1 MFDLIK
7 VAVRNVGRNKR
18 RALITIITV
27 FIGVFVVVGIRGLL
41 DGLQNEIKSGLTRKM
56 HGDIQI
62 HRLGY
67 EDTLE
72 ANPYKI
78 LIPYSDQMR
87 QILKGTEGVVEV
99 TPRLKVMALLNHQ
112 KSQSTTPVI
121 INSFSSQTELQ
132 VVPRFKDAL
141 LKGKM
146 IDSSQEQEAVA
157 VTDDDLSEAKGLD
170 EETSTQV
177 KGTSP
182 SSKTHPKA
190 VGYHQLMVT
199 PSLMRGLH
207 AEIGDEVV
215 VLLQDKDNMQQA
227 VVATVV
233 GVVDFAMPGAAA
245 RMAWMDFGT
254 LQKAAGIYGQASEIA
269 LRIKDTED
277 SETVRSQLK
286 AKLDGDLT
294 VQTWIELAGILRD
307 SMNLQNVI
315 FNLVLFIV
323 FSIVISAIINTSLM
337 TVMERTREIGT
348 LMALGYRRFHI
359 TLQFLIE
366 SAVIGLIGGLS
377 GMTLAI
383 VILFVLNKQGLTF
396 ALPGQNVATVL
407 YPTIKVAFLAK
418 VFFLALFSALGA
430 SFVPAYRA
438 SKMKPVQ
445 ALTTN

>member
-1 MFDLIK
+1 MFDLVK
-7 VAVRNVGRNKR
+7 VAVRNVGRNTR

-41 DGLQNEIKSGLTRKM
+41 DGLQDEIRSGLTRKM

-72 ANPYKI
+72 TNPYKI
-78 LIPYSDQMR
+78 LIPYSDEMK
-87 QILKGTEGVVEV
+87 QILKGTEDVTEV

-141 LKGKM
+141 LKGKL
-146 IDSSQEQEAVA
+146 IDSSLEKEAVT

-170 EETSTQV
+170 DEVSDPAKEVASA
-177 KGTSP
+177 
-182 SSKTHPKA
+182 KTHPKA
-190 VGYHQLMVT
+190 VGNHQLMVT
-199 PSLMRGLH
+199 PSLMRGLN
-207 AEIGDEVV
+207 AEIGDEVI

-227 VVATVV
+227 IVATLV
-233 GVVDFAMPGAAA
+233 GAVDFAMPGAAA

-254 LQKAAGIYGQASEIA
+254 LQKAAGVQGQASEIA
-269 LRIKDTED
+269 IRIKDTADYEL
-277 SETVRSQLK
+277 VRDHLR
-286 AKLDGDLT
+286 AKLDGNLT

-315 FNLVLFIV
+315 FNLVLLIV
-323 FSIVISAIINTSLM
+323 FSIVISAIVNTSLM

-366 SAVIGLIGGLS
+366 SAVIGLIGGLT
-377 GMTLAI
+377 GMALAI
-383 VILFVLNKQGLTF
+383 AILFVLNKHGLAF
-396 ALPGQNVATVL
+396 ALPGQSIATVL

-418 VFFLALFSALGA
+418 VFLLALSSALGA
-430 SFVPAYRA
+430 SFIPAYRA

>member
-7 VAVRNVGRNKR
+7 VAIRNVGRNTR

-78 LIPYSDQMR
+78 LIPYTNETIDL
-87 QILKGTEGVVEV
+87 LKNIDGVVEV

-121 INSFSSQTELQ
+121 INSFSSQTEFQ
-132 VVPRFKDAL
+132 VVPRFKDTL

-146 IDSSQEQEAVA
+146 IDSALEKEATAVA
-157 VTDDDLSEAKGLD
+157 DDDLSEATGLD
-170 EETSTQV
+170 EKATQ
-177 KGTSP
+177 T
-182 SSKTHPKA
+182 TIHPKA
-190 VGYHQLMVT
+190 VGNHQLMVT
-199 PSLMRGLH
+199 PSLMRGLN

-227 VVATVV
+227 IVATLV
-233 GVVDFAMPGAAA
+233 GVVDFAMPGAQA
-245 RMAWMDFGT
+245 RMAWMDFAT
-254 LQKAAGIYGQASEIA
+254 LQKTAGIQGQTSEIA
-269 LRIKDTED
+269 IRIKENAD
-277 SETVRSQLK
+277 SEIIRKKLK
-286 AKLDGDLT
+286 EKLDPSLA

-307 SMNLQNVI
+307 SLNLQNVI
-315 FNLVLFIV
+315 FNLVMFIV
-323 FSIVISAIINTSLM
+323 FSIVISAIVNTSLM

-366 SAVIGLIGGLS
+366 SAVIGLIGGMS
-377 GMTLAI
+377 GMILA
-383 VILFVLNKQGLTF
+383 V
-396 ALPGQNVATVL
+396 
-407 YPTIKVAFLAK
+407 
-418 VFFLALFSALGA
+418 
-430 SFVPAYRA
+430 
-438 SKMKPVQ
+438 
-445 ALTTN
+445 

>member
-1 MFDLIK
+1 MFDLVK
-7 VAVRNVGRNKR
+7 VAVRNVGRNTR

-41 DGLQNEIKSGLTRKM
+41 DGLQDEIRSGLTRKM

-72 ANPYKI
+72 TNPYKI
-78 LIPYSDQMR
+78 LIPYSDEMK
-87 QILKGTEGVVEV
+87 QILKGTEDVTEV

-141 LKGKM
+141 LKGKL
-146 IDSSQEQEAVA
+146 IDSSLEKEAVT

-170 EETSTQV
+170 DEVSDPAKKV
-177 KGTSP
+177 AP
-182 SSKTHPKA
+182 AKTHPKA
-190 VGYHQLMVT
+190 VGNHQLMVT
-199 PSLMRGLH
+199 PSLMRGLN
-207 AEIGDEVV
+207 AEIGDEVI

-227 VVATVV
+227 IVATLV
-233 GVVDFAMPGAAA
+233 GAVDFAMPGAAA

-254 LQKAAGIYGQASEIA
+254 LQKAAGVQGQASEIA
-269 LRIKDTED
+269 IRIKDTADYEL
-277 SETVRSQLK
+277 VRDHLRE
-286 AKLDGDLT
+286 KLDGNLT

-315 FNLVLFIV
+315 FNLVLLIV
-323 FSIVISAIINTSLM
+323 FSIVISAIVNTSLM

-366 SAVIGLIGGLS
+366 SAVIGLIGGLT
-377 GMTLAI
+377 GMALAI
-383 VILFVLNKQGLTF
+383 AILFVLNKHGLAF
-396 ALPGQNVATVL
+396 ALPGQSVTTVL

-418 VFFLALFSALGA
+418 VFLLALSSALGA
-430 SFVPAYRA
+430 SFIPAYRA

>member
-7 VAVRNVGRNKR
+7 VAIRNVGRNTR

-67 EDTLE
+67 EDSLE

-78 LIPYSDQMR
+78 LIPYTNETIDL
-87 QILKGTEGVVEV
+87 LKNTDGVVEV

-121 INSFSSQTELQ
+121 INSFSSQTEFQ
-132 VVPRFKDAL
+132 VVPRFKDSL

-146 IDSSQEQEAVA
+146 IDSSLEKEALSVA
-157 VTDDDLSEAKGLD
+157 DDDMSEATGLD
-170 EETSTQV
+170 EKTTETKIHT
-177 KGTSP
+177 
-182 SSKTHPKA
+182 KA
-190 VGYHQLMVT
+190 VGNHQLMVT
-199 PSLMRGLH
+199 PSLMRGLN
-207 AEIGDEVV
+207 AEIGDEIVI
-215 VLLQDKDNMQQA
+215 LLQDKDNMQQA
-227 VVATVV
+227 LVATLV
-233 GVVDFAMPGAAA
+233 GVVDFAMPGAQA
-245 RMAWMDFGT
+245 RMAWMDFNT
-254 LQKAAGIYGQASEIA
+254 LQRTAGIQGQASEIA
-269 LRIKDTED
+269 IRIKENAD
-277 SETVRSQLK
+277 SEIVR
-286 AKLDGDLT
+286 AKLKEKLDSNLA

-307 SMNLQNVI
+307 SLNLQNVI
-315 FNLVLFIV
+315 FNLVMFIV
-323 FSIVISAIINTSLM
+323 FSIVISAIVNTSLM

-366 SAVIGLIGGLS
+366 SAVIGLIGGMT
-377 GMTLAI
+377 GMILA
-383 VILFVLNKQGLTF
+383 VSILLFLNKHGLTF
-396 ALPGQNVATVL
+396 ALPGQTITTVL
-407 YPTIKVAFLAK
+407 YPTITIAFLLK

-445 ALTTN
+445 ALTSN

>member
-7 VAVRNVGRNKR
+7 VAVRNVGRNTR

-27 FIGVFVVVGIRGLL
+27 FIGVFVVVAIRGLL

-56 HGDIQI
+56 HGDLQI

-78 LIPYSDQMR
+78 LIPYTDEMIK
-87 QILKGTEGVVEV
+87 ILKSTEGVTDV

-112 KSQSTTPVI
+112 KSQATTPVI
-121 INSFSSQTELQ
+121 INSFSSQTELR
-132 VVPRFKDAL
+132 VVPRFKDSL
-141 LKGKM
+141 LKGTM
-146 IDSSQEQEAVA
+146 IDSSLEKEAVS
-157 VTDDDLSEAKGLD
+157 VSDDDLSEAKGLD
-170 EETSTQV
+170 EESRTRAS
-177 KGTSP
+177 GASP
-182 SSKTHPKA
+182 TKNHPKA
-190 VGYHQLMVT
+190 VGNHQLMVT
-199 PSLMRGLH
+199 PSLMRGLN

-227 VVATVV
+227 IVATLV

-254 LQKAAGIYGQASEIA
+254 LQKTTGIQDQASEIA
-269 LRIKDTED
+269 IRVK
-277 SETVRSQLK
+277 ETADPELVRGDLK
-286 AKLDGDLT
+286 AKLDGNLT

-315 FNLVLFIV
+315 FNLVIFIV
-323 FSIVISAIINTSLM
+323 FSIVISAIVNTSLM

-366 SAVIGLIGGLS
+366 SAVIGLIGGVA
-377 GMTLAI
+377 GMALA
-383 VILFVLNKQGLTF
+383 VAILFILNKQGLTF
-396 ALPGQNVATVL
+396 ALPGQNIATVL
-407 YPTIKVAFLAK
+407 YPTIKFAFLAK
-418 VFFLALFSALGA
+418 IFLLALLSALGA

>member
-7 VAVRNVGRNKR
+7 VAVRNVGRNTR

-62 HRLGY
+62 HRMGY

-78 LIPYSDQMR
+78 LIPYTDEMR
-87 QILKGTEGVVEV
+87 QILKGTEGVTEV

-146 IDSSQEQEAVA
+146 IDSSLEKEAAAVA
-157 VTDDDLSEAKGLD
+157 DDDLSEAKVLD
-170 EETSTQV
+170 DEDVSTQT
-177 KGTSP
+177 KGASAAIA
-182 SSKTHPKA
+182 HPKA

-227 VVATVV
+227 VVATLI

-254 LQKAAGIYGQASEIA
+254 LQKAAGIYAQASEIA
-269 LRIKDTED
+269 IRINDTVD

-286 AKLDGDLT
+286 AKLDGNLT

-377 GMTLAI
+377 GMVLA
-383 VILFVLNKQGLTF
+383 VAILFVLNKQGLAF
-396 ALPGQNVATVL
+396 ALPGQSVATVL
-407 YPTIKVAFLAK
+407 YPSIKVSFLIK
-418 VFFLALFSALGA
+418 VFFLALLSALGA

>member
-7 VAVRNVGRNKR
+7 VSVRNVGRNTR

-62 HRLGY
+62 HKLGY

-78 LIPYSDQMR
+78 LIPYTKEIQ
-87 QILKGTEGVVEV
+87 QLLKTTEGVTEV

-121 INSFSSQTELQ
+121 INSFSSQTEFK

-141 LKGKM
+141 LKGQM
-146 IDSSQEQEAVA
+146 IDSTIEQESAI

-170 EETSTQV
+170 ESVASTA
-177 KGTSP
+177 KI
-182 SSKTHPKA
+182 HPKA
-190 VGYHQLMVT
+190 IGYHQLMVT
-199 PSLMRGLH
+199 PSLMRGLN

-227 VVATVV
+227 IVATLV
-233 GVVDFAMPGAAA
+233 GVVDFAMPGAQA
-245 RMAWMDFGT
+245 RMAWMDFST
-254 LQKAAGIYGQASEIA
+254 LQKTAGIQGQTSEIA
-269 LRIKDTED
+269 IRIKDDVD
-277 SETVRSQLK
+277 SELVRMRLK
-286 AKLDGDLT
+286 EKIGSNLT

-348 LMALGYRRFHI
+348 LMALGYRRIHI

-366 SAVIGLIGGLS
+366 SAVIGLIGGMA
-377 GMTLAI
+377 GMFMA
-383 VILFVLNKQGLTF
+383 VSILFYLNRQGLVF
-396 ALPGQNVATVL
+396 ALPGQTIETVL
-407 YPTIKVAFLAK
+407 YPTIKIAFLVK
-418 VFFLALFSALGA
+418 VFLLALLSALGA
-430 SFVPAYRA
+430 SFLPAYRA

-445 ALTTN
+445 ALTSN

>member
-7 VAVRNVGRNKR
+7 VAVRNVGRNTR

-78 LIPYSDQMR
+78 LIPYSDDMR
-87 QILKGTEGVVEV
+87 QILMGTEGVIEV

-121 INSFSSQTELQ
+121 VNSFSSQTELQ

-146 IDSSQEQEAVA
+146 IDSSLEKEAVA
-157 VTDDDLSEAKGLD
+157 VADDDLSEAKGLD
-170 EETSTQV
+170 DEGSTQTN
-177 KGTSP
+177 GASP
-182 SSKTHPKA
+182 AMSHPKA

-215 VLLQDKDNMQQA
+215 ILLQDKDNMQQA
-227 VVATVV
+227 VVATLV

-254 LQKAAGIYGQASEIA
+254 LHKVAGIHGQASEIA
-269 LRIKDTED
+269 IRIKDTAD

-286 AKLDGDLT
+286 AKLDGNLT

-307 SMNLQNVI
+307 SMNLQDVI

-323 FSIVISAIINTSLM
+323 FSIVISAIVNTSLM

-366 SAVIGLIGGLS
+366 SAVIGLIGGLT
-377 GMTLAI
+377 GMALA
-383 VILFVLNKQGLTF
+383 VAILFVLNKQGLVF
-396 ALPGQNVATVL
+396 ALPGQSIATVL
-407 YPTIKVAFLAK
+407 YPTIRVAFLAK
-418 VFFLALFSALGA
+418 VFFLALLSALGA